1 MFDDWQLPTEKMKE
15 EEVWETQIF
24 QISVR
29 VTSAGVGV
37 TVSLIQV
44 QNSNLLLVA
53 FFSLIIWKL
62 TYGLSLLIHSQSE

>member
-1 MFDDWQLPTEKMKE
+1 MKE

-29 VTSAGVGV
+29 VMSAGVGV

-53 FFSLIIWKL
+53 FFSLII
-62 TYGLSLLIHSQSE
+62 